1 MKISI
6 ITVCYNSAKTIEK
19 TFQSVQGQTY
29 NNIEY
34 IVIDGKSKDGTVD
47 IMNDYKSIITKYIS
61 EPDKGLY
68 DAMNRG
74 IELATGD
81 LVGILNSDDVFTDHT
96 ILEKVA
102 RFHTEND
109 IEASVGNVL
118 QINEAGKTI
127 RKYSAKNW
135 NPEKLK
141 IGFMPAHPAIFF
153 NRNLFE
159 KYGKYHL
166 DFTIA
171 ADYELI
177 IRLFLKH
184 KISWEFSNITTTSM
198 LVGGLSSSGTGS
210 YRLISKEIK
219 KALTRNNMNFSYVKV
234 QLRGFWKLIGFLNKK

>member
-19 TFQSVQGQTY
+19 TFQSVQSQTY

-34 IVIDGKSKDGTVD
+34 IVIDGKSKDGTLD

-96 ILEKVA
+96 ILEKIA

-109 IEASVGNVL
+109 IEASVGNIIKV
-118 QINEAGKTI
+118 NEEGEFI
-127 RKYSAKNW
+127 RNYSAENW

-141 IGFMPAHPAIFF
+141 IGFMPPHPAIFF
-153 NRNLFE
+153 NRNLYE
-159 KYGKYHL
+159 KYGQYHL

-177 IRLFLKH
+177 TRLFLK
-184 KISWEFSNITTTSM
+184 TQD
-198 LVGGLSSSGTGS
+198 LL
-210 YRLISKEIK
+210 EI
-219 KALTRNNMNFSYVKV
+219 F
-234 QLRGFWKLIGFLNKK
+234 